1 MVPWYEVEDYMHLEG
16 VGDSELSSRIS
27 DGEKYGSGNGET
39 GADSGFSYV
48 SGSAGQGKDRNS
60 NNQTDSGYRPPRNA
74 GIGSYE
80 DEEELKAIFER
91 TFGPVK
97 RYKEPQF
104 KRTFSAK
111 SDSGS

>member
-48 SGSAGQGKDRNS
+48 SGSAGQGKTGTVTIR
-60 NNQTDSGYRPPRNA
+60 QIRVIVHPGMPA
-74 GIGSYE
+74 
-80 DEEELKAIFER
+80 
-91 TFGPVK
+91 
-97 RYKEPQF
+97 
-104 KRTFSAK
+104 
-111 SDSGS
+111 